1 MKLTFFTHLQQ
12 TGLIRLT
19 TIMMCFALTPISTMA
34 QSGFASLEEQ
44 MNGTEFQAAGLE
56 KLTPEELASLN
67 TWIRM
72 HSLATLDAPRI
83 NDSRAMAGEDGGEK
97 PGIEEM
103 EREPIETRINGTF
116 VGWDGHTIFKLENGM
131 IWAQADKDKF
141 YSRELINPRVVVEP
155 AMFGNWRLSVEG
167 IDEDVRVERLE

>member
-1 MKLTFFTHLQQ
+1 MKLTFFTRLQQ

-19 TIMMCFALTPISTMA
+19 AILVCFALTPISTMA

-44 MNGTEFQAAGLE
+44 MTGTQFQAAGLE

-72 HSLATLDAPRI
+72 HSLATLDAPRV
-83 NDSRAMAGEDGGEK
+83 NDTGAMGSEVGNEN
-97 PGIEEM
+97 PGIDEM
-103 EREPIETRINGTF
+103 EREPIVTRINGTF

-155 AMFGNWRLSVEG
+155 AMFGTWKLSVEG
-167 IDEDVRVERLE
+167 FDEDVRVERLE